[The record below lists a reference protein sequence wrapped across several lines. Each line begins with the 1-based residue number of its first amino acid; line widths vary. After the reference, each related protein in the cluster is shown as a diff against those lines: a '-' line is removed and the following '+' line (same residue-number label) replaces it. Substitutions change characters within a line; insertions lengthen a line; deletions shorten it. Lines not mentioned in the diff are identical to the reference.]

1 MEGSPR
7 ACEPIL
13 VVDDDPAIAGTLC
26 QLLETAGYDAVA
38 VTSGEEAL
46 ELARQNVPALALL
59 DVCLPGISG
68 YEVCHQLRQQF
79 GEGLPII
86 LVSAVGT
93 ESYDR
98 VAGLLLGADEFL
110 VKPVAPDE
118 LLVHVRG
125 LLRRRAPLAAGITSR
140 LTKREG
146 EVLGLLAEGLAV
158 TDIAGTLYLSP
169 KTVATHIEHILP
181 KLGVRNRAQAVAVA
195 YRGEVA
201 ASRR

>member
-1 MEGSPR
+1 M
-7 ACEPIL
+7 
-13 VVDDDPAIAGTLC
+13 
-26 QLLETAGYDAVA
+26 
-38 VTSGEEAL
+38 
-46 ELARQNVPALALL
+46 
-59 DVCLPGISG
+59 
-68 YEVCHQLRQQF
+68 
-79 GEGLPII
+79 
-86 LVSAVGT
+86 
-93 ESYDR
+93 
-98 VAGLLLGADEFL
+98 
-110 VKPVAPDE
+110 
-118 LLVHVRG
+118 RG

>member
-86 LVSAVGT
+86 FVSAVRT